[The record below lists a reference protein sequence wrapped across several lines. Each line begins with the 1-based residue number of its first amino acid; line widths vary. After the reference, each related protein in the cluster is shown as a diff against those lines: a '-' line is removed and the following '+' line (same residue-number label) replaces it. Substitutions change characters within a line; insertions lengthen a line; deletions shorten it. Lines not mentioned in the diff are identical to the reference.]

1 MKLIIIGFITGLL
14 FGFLLQK
21 ARVVRYD
28 KQLGALRLLDMT
40 IIKFMASA
48 VLVSM
53 VGVYLLYDLGQVDL
67 SIKTTIVGANVVGAI
82 LFGLGWGM
90 LGYCP
95 GTSLGALGEGRLD
108 ALWGILGMIAGAA
121 VFAEAYPVLKNT
133 VYTWG
138 DYGKIT
144 LPQVMN
150 INHWPVIIAF
160 IIIGLLLFVWFE
172 RKGL

>member
-1 MKLIIIGFITGLL
+1 MKLMIIGLITGIL

-40 IIKFMASA
+40 IIKFMFST

-53 VGVYLLYDLGQVDL
+53 VGIYLLLDLGMVEL
-67 SIKTTIVGANVVGAI
+67 SLKATIVGANVFGGI

-95 GTSLGALGEGRLD
+95 GTSLGAVGEGRLD
-108 ALWGILGMIAGAA
+108 AFWGILGMIFGGA
-121 VFAEAYPVLKNT
+121 VFAQAYPVLKDT

-144 LPQVMN
+144 LPQVLN
-150 INHWPVIIAF
+150 LGHWPVIVAF
-160 IIIGLLLFVWFE
+160 IIIGLVLFVWFE